1 VLGLNPNLRQWGI
14 LVFVFG
20 LIVAATLVARRLR
33 GALLISIV
41 LSTILAI
48 IINEAKHLAVW
59 QNGIAAVPHK
69 VFSSPDFGLVGHFS
83 FNVFHV
89 LGIASGIA
97 VVLAVMLSDF
107 FDTMGTVIGISG
119 EAGLLDRDGRLPGVQ
134 RVLMVDS
141 LAAAAGGL
149 ASASSNT
156 TYIESAAGVSEGG
169 RTGLTSV
176 IVALL
181 FLAALF
187 ISPIAGV
194 IPPEATAPVL
204 VIVGYFMMTIVREI
218 EWADPAIGIP
228 ALLTIVL
235 MPFTY
240 SITNGVGAGFIAYTA
255 IALLRGRWRDVHP
268 LLAIVAAAFV
278 WYFVHGLLA

>member
-1 VLGLNPNLRQWGI
+1 
-14 LVFVFG
+14 
-20 LIVAATLVARRLR
+20 
-33 GALLISIV
+33 
-41 LSTILAI
+41 
-48 IINEAKHLAVW
+48 
-59 QNGIAAVPHK
+59 
-69 VFSSPDFGLVGHFS
+69 
-83 FNVFHV
+83 
-89 LGIASGIA
+89 
-97 VVLAVMLSDF
+97 
-107 FDTMGTVIGISG
+107 
-119 EAGLLDRDGRLPGVQ
+119 
-134 RVLMVDS
+134 MVDS

-176 IVALL
+176 VVALL

-218 EWADPAIGIP
+218 DWADPGIGIP

-240 SITNGVGAGFIAYTA
+240 SITNGVGAGFIAFTA

-268 LLAIVAAAFV
+268 LLLLVSAIFV